1 MDEGLFVFSAVCEQ
15 AQKEKR
21 VSYWT
26 ARGQS
31 RNRCVSIVKKVT
43 ELMDHENYVEKLR
56 N

>member
-15 AQKEKR
+15 TQKEKR
-21 VSYWT
+21 VSYRT